1 MMKKLCRQAIVQ
13 DVLILIGIYN
23 SFVCA
28 YISILLH
35 RYIVTLLR
43 YVSIEIKQLG
53 LLTHLLTST
62 FMTLIARTGIGT
74 LRCTSSMDF

>member
-1 MMKKLCRQAIVQ
+1 MKKLCRQAIVQ

-43 YVSIEIKQLG
+43 YVSIELKQL
-53 LLTHLLTST
+53 LT
-62 FMTLIARTGIGT
+62 R
-74 LRCTSSMDF
+74 